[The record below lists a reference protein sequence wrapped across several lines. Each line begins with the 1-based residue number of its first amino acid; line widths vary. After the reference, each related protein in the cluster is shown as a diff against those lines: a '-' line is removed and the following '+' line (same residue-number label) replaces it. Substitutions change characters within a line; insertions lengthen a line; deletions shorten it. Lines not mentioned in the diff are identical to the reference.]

1 MKQLAAL
8 LAALPL
14 FGALTLS
21 SSKALADTVVTG
33 VPNQVI
39 SFNNSSDFFPYYH
52 GTVVLNGAYYY
63 WGGFV
68 CQTYTYQPSNVSI
81 LSEALINKR
90 TLNIYYKTSS
100 ANYRCVT
107 GIALN

>member
-1 MKQLAAL
+1 MKRLAAL

-14 FGALTLS
+14 FGALTLT
-21 SSKALADTVVTG
+21 SSKALADTVVAG
-33 VPNQVI
+33 VPSQVT
-39 SFNNSSDFFPYYH
+39 SFNNSSDLFTYYH

-63 WGGFV
+63 WGGVV
-68 CQTYTYQPSNVSI
+68 CPSYTYQPSNVSI
-81 LSEALINKR
+81 LSDALINKR
-90 TLNIYYKTSS
+90 TINLYYKTSS